1 MTTALLGMGLVFVIE
16 GLVLALAPMRLK
28 RVLVLLTALPRDR
41 LRALGLFSL
50 AGGVG
55 LVWLAQSLA

>member
-1 MTTALLGMGLVFVIE
+1 MTTALLGIGLVFVIE

-28 RVLVLLTALPRDR
+28 QVLALLTTLPRDR
-41 LRALGLFSL
+41 LRVLGLFSL
-50 AGGVG
+50 ASGVG